1 MELNGDL
8 QGLIERAW
16 ALKDAIDGEI
26 NNSFGYCS
34 FCSRHGHNCDVAG
47 TAYKE
52 RERLS
57 AIRDS
62 LKNVES
68 MLMYLQRLRSWQH
81 LERHAALARLED
93 SRSVLLENVSQ
104 YQGRPLDVVREL
116 NACFSD
122 RKMVFNKIKSRDQKE
137 KRNDNPADLKPH
149 KRPGLGFI
157 ACCFKLLLS
166 PWKWQEAV
174 GIAVKLVVVSA
185 SISST
190 MSFISCKQQ
199 KWSSSKEFVSL
210 RDPTEGGKDGS
221 LVGISKRP
229 LHVLSGR
236 G

>member
-26 NNSFGYCS
+26 NNTFGYCS
-34 FCSRHGHNCDVAG
+34 FCSQHGHNCDIA
-47 TAYKE
+47 AYKE

-62 LKNVES
+62 LNDVES
-68 MLMYLQRLRSWQH
+68 MLIYLQRLRSWQH
-81 LERHAALARLED
+81 LERHTGLARLED
-93 SRSVLLENVSQ
+93 SRSVLIENVSQ
-104 YQGRPLDVVREL
+104 YQGRPLNVVREL
-116 NACFSD
+116 NACFGND
-122 RKMVFNKIKSRDQKE
+122 KMVFNKMKSRDQMV
-137 KRNDNPADLKPH
+137 KRDEDPANLKPQ
-149 KRPGLGFI
+149 KRPRLGFM
-157 ACCFKLLLS
+157 ACCFKILLS

-174 GIAVKLVVVSA
+174 GIAVKLAIVSA

-190 MSFISCKQQ
+190 MSLISCKQQ
-199 KWSSSKEFVSL
+199 KWGSRKGFLSL
-210 RDPTEGGKDGS
+210 MDPTEGGEDGS
-221 LVGISKRP
+221 LVGVSKRP